1 MIEIYFERLKDQHFQ
16 QFRELSEAIMY
27 ILPYV
32 KWEVSSNPKKKS
44 LRMRICRVARSWHP
58 SRVSVFPM
66 KRDDYSW
73 REIFS
78 RRENL
83 EKLLRIN
90 HKNQYTWN
98 SYNDLVMTQPI
109 MLSNACKSNL
119 RLNKKKWPT
128 CFRRLSLHFTERIDM
143 QLSTVNKER

>member
-1 MIEIYFERLKDQHFQ
+1 M
-16 QFRELSEAIMY
+16 
-27 ILPYV
+27 
-32 KWEVSSNPKKKS
+32 
-44 LRMRICRVARSWHP
+44 
-58 SRVSVFPM
+58 FPM

-78 RRENL
+78 RRENP

-90 HKNQYTWN
+90 HKNQYTCN

-119 RLNKKKWPT
+119 RLNKKKTDLP
-128 CFRRLSLHFTERIDM
+128 RRLSLHFTERIDM
-143 QLSTVNKER
+143 QLSTVKKER